1 MRQPFNVKQVMKLMT
16 DSMIRYKSKW
26 AAAGMALIL
35 GAGSIGI
42 SFLYHPAEKAA
53 GIYLYGQYSGKWTDV
68 RKQSVKI
75 VFPDDSITDAGRSIA
90 GESTVSISLVRV

>member
-42 SFLYHPAEKAA
+42 SFLYHPAEKTAVPEPEVKETTEAA
-53 GIYLYGQYSGKWTDV
+53 VIKAPTRQKPKASGFRHWTN
-68 RKQSVKI
+68 
-75 VFPDDSITDAGRSIA
+75 
-90 GESTVSISLVRV
+90 